1 MDMSERN
8 TIVHQFI
15 ENIREIAQKQGGINN
30 RDTLAQVLAQLQT
43 LAGQTALWTDARFA
57 PPAGDERQ
65 ARYMISEQPDQTY
78 ALYLNVMRPGKQ
90 ITPHDHTTWAC
101 IAAVEGVEHNYL
113 YRRLDDGSVP
123 GHARLEQTGTVVVGP
138 GAGIA
143 LMPDDIHAVEIR
155 GEQVIRHLHFYGRA
169 LETLNQ
175 RTGFDLQNNTSRIM
189 PIGVQTRR

>member
-15 ENIREIAQKQGGINN
+15 ENIREIAHKQGGIDN
-30 RDTLAQVLAQLQT
+30 RETLAQVLAQLQA
-43 LAGQTALWTDARFA
+43 LAAQTALWTDARFE

-113 YRRLDDGSVP
+113 YQRLDD
-123 GHARLEQTGTVVVGP
+123 
-138 GAGIA
+138 
-143 LMPDDIHAVEIR
+143 
-155 GEQVIRHLHFYGRA
+155 
-169 LETLNQ
+169 
-175 RTGFDLQNNTSRIM
+175 
-189 PIGVQTRR
+189 